1 MTEGNDSVDLE
12 QLQKDV
18 QELKDIEAIKKLR
31 ARYWQ
36 LVDAQEW
43 DAWGEEILTEDF
55 WFHSDAG
62 IHEGRDLVVETMRQ
76 SLTGGKT
83 VHHGH
88 SPQISITGA
97 DSATGVWPMNDYVT
111 IDTPSGNPFVIRGY
125 GYYHDEYRR
134 TPDGWRLARCRME
147 RLRVDTEGEY
157 GV

>member
-1 MTEGNDSVDLE
+1 MTGGNGSVDLE

-18 QELKDIEAIKKLR
+18 QELKDIEAIKRLR

-43 DAWGEEILTEDF
+43 DAWGEEILTDDF
-55 WFHSDAG
+55 WFQSDAG

-88 SPQISITGA
+88 SPQIVITGA
-97 DSATGVWPMNDYVT
+97 DTATAVWPMNDYVT
-111 IDTPSGNPFVIRGY
+111 IDTPSGNPYVIRGY